1 MPNLY
6 RSTPN
11 LFRLSILLATCLLAL
26 SAQGCAEGPENRV
39 HDVRVY
45 DGDSFQARA
54 SDGRNVEV
62 RLFGID
68 APERY
73 QAWSA
78 RSREALTGLLR
89 GKEVELEIVDTDRYE
104 RIVARAIL
112 PDGRVVNEWLVEQGH
127 AWVYRRYT
135 DDPHLIALED
145 AARAEGRGLWSMPA
159 AERIPPWEWRRNN
172 RERGRER

>member
-6 RSTPN
+6 RSTQTV
-11 LFRLSILLATCLLAL
+11 LRLSILLAICLLAL
-26 SAQGCAEGPENRV
+26 SAQGCAEGTENRV
-39 HDVRVY
+39 RDVRVY
-45 DGDSFQARA
+45 DGDSFQARMP
-54 SDGRNVEV
+54 DGRQVEV
-62 RLFGID
+62 RLFGVD

-104 RIVARAIL
+104 RIVARATL
-112 PDGRVVNEWLVEQGH
+112 PDGRSVNEWLVEQGH
-127 AWVYRRYT
+127 VWVYRHYT
-135 DDPHLIALED
+135 DDARLIALED

-159 AERIPPWEWRRNN
+159 SERVPPWEWRRQK
-172 RERGRER
+172 RARDSER